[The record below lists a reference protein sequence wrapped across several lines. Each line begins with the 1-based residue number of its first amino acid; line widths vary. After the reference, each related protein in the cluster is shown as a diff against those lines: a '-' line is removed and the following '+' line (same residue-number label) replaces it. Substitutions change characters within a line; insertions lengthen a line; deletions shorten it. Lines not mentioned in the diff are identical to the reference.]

1 MLCFTINGKQICI
14 PIYLQVRQWLP
25 WWWWPIFQ
33 KPEASPGDP
42 SPWRWVQAENFPDMI
57 QREIATVVLMSELA
71 KTLTPERAK
80 PIQQVLQTAF
90 TERDLPKGTTFK
102 L

>member
-1 MLCFTINGKQICI
+1 
-14 PIYLQVRQWLP
+14 
-25 WWWWPIFQ
+25 
-33 KPEASPGDP
+33 
-42 SPWRWVQAENFPDMI
+42 MI